1 MENNELKQ
9 IAYNWKSMTDTVL
22 DLEKFSLSEMQILLS
37 DTYKALRTYHKENV
51 APKEVSN
58 ILLEMYE
65 FLYFTSLMEEKEVGV
80 NFYQYQYISS
90 IVAAL
95 RKGFFEADYRC
106 EFPELKILDKNNNE
120 FIINFENDIFE
131 N

>member
-1 MENNELKQ
+1 MENKELKQ
-9 IAYNWKSMTDTVL
+9 ITYNWKSMTDTVL

-37 DTYKALRTYHKENV
+37 DTYQVLRTYHKENV
-51 APKEVSN
+51 TPKEVSN

-120 FIINFENDIFE
+120 FIIDFENDIFE

>member
-1 MENNELKQ
+1 MENKELKQ
-9 IAYNWKSMTDTVL
+9 ITYNWKSMTDTVL

-37 DTYKALRTYHKENV
+37 DTYQVLRTYHKENV
-51 APKEVSN
+51 TPKEVSN

-120 FIINFENDIFE
+120 FMINFENDIFE

>member
-1 MENNELKQ
+1 MTNEELQQ
-9 IAYNWKSMTDTVL
+9 ITSVWKSMTYTVL
-22 DLEKFSLSEMQILLS
+22 DLEKFSFSEIQILLS
-37 DTYKALRTYHKENV
+37 DTYQVLRTYHKEDA

-95 RKGFFEADYRC
+95 RKGFFEADYDC
-106 EFPELKILDKNNNE
+106 DFPRLKVLDKDGNE
-120 FIINFENDIFE
+120 IMINFETDIFE

>member
-1 MENNELKQ
+1 VGNKELKQ

>member
-1 MENNELKQ
+1 MKNKELKQ

-37 DTYKALRTYHKENV
+37 DTYQVVRTYHKENV
-51 APKEVSN
+51 TPKEVSN

>member
-1 MENNELKQ
+1 MENKELKQ

-37 DTYKALRTYHKENV
+37 DTYKALRTYHKEDA

-95 RKGFFEADYRC
+95 RKGFFEADYDC
-106 EFPELKILDKNNNE
+106 DFPGLKVLDKDGNE
-120 FIINFENDIFE
+120 IMINFETDIFE

>member
-1 MENNELKQ
+1 MENKELKQ

-80 NFYQYQYISS
+80 DFYQYQYISS

-120 FIINFENDIFE
+120 FMINFENDIFE

>member
-1 MENNELKQ
+1 MKNKELKQ

-106 EFPELKILDKNNNE
+106 EFPELKRLDKNNNE
-120 FIINFENDIFE
+120 FMITFENDIFE

>member
-1 MENNELKQ
+1 MKNKELKQ

>member
-1 MENNELKQ
+1 MENKELKQ

-120 FIINFENDIFE
+120 FMINFENDIFE

>member
-1 MENNELKQ
+1 MENKELKQ
-9 IAYNWKSMTDTVL
+9 ITYNWKSMTDTVL

-37 DTYKALRTYHKENV
+37 DTYQVLRTYHKENV
-51 APKEVSN
+51 TPKEVSN

-95 RKGFFEADYRC
+95 RKGFFEADYDC
-106 EFPELKILDKNNNE
+106 DFPGLKVLDKDGNE
-120 FIINFENDIFE
+120 IMINFETDIFE

>member
-1 MENNELKQ
+1 MENKELKQ
-9 IAYNWKSMTDTVL
+9 ITYNWKSMTDTVL

-37 DTYKALRTYHKENV
+37 DTYQVLRTYHKENV
-51 APKEVSN
+51 TPKEVSN

>member
-1 MENNELKQ
+1 MENKELKQ
-9 IAYNWKSMTDTVL
+9 IAYHWKSMTDTVL
-22 DLEKFSLSEMQILLS
+22 DSEKFSFSEMQILLS
-37 DTYKALRTYHKENV
+37 DTYQVLRTYHKEDA

-95 RKGFFEADYRC
+95 RKGFFEADYDC
-106 EFPELKILDKNNNE
+106 DFPALKVPDKDGNE
-120 FIINFENDIFE
+120 SMINFETDIFE

>member
-1 MENNELKQ
+1 MKNKELKQ

-22 DLEKFSLSEMQILLS
+22 DLEKFSFSEMQILLS
-37 DTYKALRTYHKENV
+37 DTYQVLRTYHKEDA

-65 FLYFTSLMEEKEVGV
+65 FLYFTSLMEEKEEGV
-80 NFYQYQYISS
+80 NFYQYRYISS

-95 RKGFFEADYRC
+95 RKGFFEADYDC
-106 EFPELKILDKNNNE
+106 DFPRLKVLDKDGNE
-120 FIINFENDIFE
+120 IMINFETDIFE

>member
-1 MENNELKQ
+1 MENKELKQ

-120 FIINFENDIFE
+120 FVINFENDIFE

>member
-1 MENNELKQ
+1 MKNKELKQ

-120 FIINFENDIFE
+120 FIIDFENDIFE

>member
-1 MENNELKQ
+1 MENKELKQ

>member
-1 MENNELKQ
+1 MENKELKQ

-51 APKEVSN
+51 TPKEVSN

-80 NFYQYQYISS
+80 NFYRYQYISS

>member
-1 MENNELKQ
+1 MKNKELKQ

-51 APKEVSN
+51 IPKEVSN

>member
-1 MENNELKQ
+1 MKNKELKQ

-80 NFYQYQYISS
+80 DFYQYQYISS

-120 FIINFENDIFE
+120 FMINFEYDIFE

>member
-1 MENNELKQ
+1 MENKELKQ

-80 NFYQYQYISS
+80 DFYQYQYISS

>member
-1 MENNELKQ
+1 VENNELKQ

-120 FIINFENDIFE
+120 FIINFENDIF
-131 N
+131 

>member
-1 MENNELKQ
+1 MKNKELKQ

-106 EFPELKILDKNNNE
+106 EFPELKILDKNNNK

>member
-37 DTYKALRTYHKENV
+37 DTYQALRTYHKENV
-51 APKEVSN
+51 TPKEVSN

>member
-1 MENNELKQ
+1 VKNKELKQ

-120 FIINFENDIFE
+120 FMINFENDIFE

>member
-1 MENNELKQ
+1 
-9 IAYNWKSMTDTVL
+9 MTDTVL

-37 DTYKALRTYHKENV
+37 DTYKALRTHHKENV

>member
-1 MENNELKQ
+1 MENKELKQ

-120 FIINFENDIFE
+120 FMIKFENDIFE

>member
-37 DTYKALRTYHKENV
+37 DTYQALRTYHKENV

>member
-1 MENNELKQ
+1 MKNKELKQ

-120 FIINFENDIFE
+120 FMINFETDIFE

>member
-1 MENNELKQ
+1 MKNKELKQ

-37 DTYKALRTYHKENV
+37 DTYKALRTHHKENV

>member
-1 MENNELKQ
+1 MKNKELKQ

-37 DTYKALRTYHKENV
+37 DTYQVLRTYHKENV
-51 APKEVSN
+51 TPKEVSN

>member
-1 MENNELKQ
+1 MKNKELKQ

-120 FIINFENDIFE
+120 FMINFENDIFE